1 MSRNLSRRKF
11 LGEASCA
18 ALGSTSVLSTI
29 LNLQMANNAVAADAG
44 QGVGRK
50 TLVCLF
56 LSGGCDSY
64 NMLLPAD
71 TTPANDGPYDHYA
84 AARSNLAL
92 SNPAKAPVVFNPEAP
107 PAEQITNPNF
117 LPLNTTEGGAA
128 YTDPAGR
135 SYGIHPSCT
144 RLKELFEGTT
154 AEPNKKRLSFI
165 ANIGTLTQPIA
176 DKAAYE
182 SGNIPLPKALF
193 SHSDQTEQW
202 QTSVPQGQTILSG
215 WAGRAADVLHS
226 TLNTEQTNGFYM
238 PMNFSINGNTVFQ
251 TGLNEGQFVLT
262 SNGALSFTGPHGN
275 ANDSVSVKNRTL
287 KELASD
293 PMNEHYRN
301 IFQQAF
307 RKNTADSIERAE
319 QFQTSFDSPGTV
331 NGQDV
336 EATINAAGFL
346 DDYLGNQLK
355 AAIRTIAIRE
365 TLKLC
370 RQTLFVEYG
379 GWDNHGELLNAQ
391 ESLLNSL
398 DANLYAYQNCLET
411 LGLGDEVI
419 TFSSSDFART
429 LRSNG
434 QGTDHAWSGNQFVL
448 GMPVDGGKIVGNYA
462 SLAINGPDDIGRGG
476 RIFPKVSVDEYF
488 CELLDWFGVS
498 QTNMD
503 TVLPNIE
510 SFHTLAAVN
519 RPLGFLS

>member
-18 ALGSTSVLSTI
+18 ALGSTSILSTI
-29 LNLQMANNAVAADAG
+29 LNLQMANNAVAAGGAAG
-44 QGVGRK
+44 GRK

-64 NMLLPAD
+64 NVLLPAD
-71 TTPANDGPYDHYA
+71 TTPANDGAYDDYA

-92 SNPAKAPVVFNPEAP
+92 SHPDKAPVIFNPEAP
-107 PAEQITNPNF
+107 VNEQVANANF
-117 LPLNTTEGGAA
+117 LPLNASEGGAA
-128 YTDPAGR
+128 YTDTLGR

-144 RLKELFEGTT
+144 KLRELFEGTA

-165 ANIGTLTQPIA
+165 SNIGTLVEPIA
-176 DKAAYE
+176 DKSAYD
-182 SGNIPLPKALF
+182 SGNVPLPKALF

-238 PMNFSINGNTVFQ
+238 PMNFSINGNTIFQ
-251 TGLNEGQFVLT
+251 TGSTEGQFVLT
-262 SNGALSFTGPHGN
+262 SNGALSFSGPHGS
-275 ANDSVSVKNRTL
+275 ANDALSVKNRTL
-287 KELASD
+287 KELATD
-293 PMNEHYRN
+293 PMNQHYRN
-301 IFQQAF
+301 LFQQAF
-307 RKNTADSIERAE
+307 RKSTADSIERGE
-319 QFQTSFDSPGTV
+319 QFQTSFDTPGTL

-336 EATINAAGFL
+336 EAVINAAGFL
-346 DDYLGNQLK
+346 NDYLGNQLR
-355 AAIRTIAIRE
+355 AAVRTIAIRE

-370 RQTLFVEYG
+370 RQTLFIEYG
-379 GWDNHGELLNAQ
+379 GWDNHSELLNTQAG
-391 ESLLNSL
+391 LLNSL
-398 DANLYAYQNCLET
+398 DENLYAYQNCLET

-419 TFSSSDFART
+419 TFSCSDFART

-448 GMPVDGGKIVGNYA
+448 GQPVDGGKIVGNYA

-476 RIFPKVSVDEYF
+476 RILPKVSVDEYF
-488 CELLDWFGVS
+488 CELLDWFGVD
-498 QTNMD
+498 QNDMD

-510 SFHTLAAVN
+510 SFHNLGTVN

>member
-1 MSRNLSRRKF
+1 MSRSLSRRKF

-29 LNLQMANNAVAADAG
+29 LNLQMANNAVACTGGGPAD
-44 QGVGRK
+44 RK

-64 NMLLPAD
+64 NLLVPAD
-71 TTPANDGPYDHYA
+71 TSPSNDGPYDDYA
-84 AARSNLAL
+84 AARTNLAL
-92 SNPAKAPVVFNPEAP
+92 SHPDKSPVIFNPQDP
-107 PAEQITNPNF
+107 PGSQIANPNI
-117 LPLNTTEGGAA
+117 LPLNDGPAGSA
-128 YTDPAGR
+128 YTDAQGR

-144 RLKELFEGTT
+144 RLKELFEGSVAQPTR
-154 AEPNKKRLSFI
+154 KRLSFI
-165 ANIGTLTQPIA
+165 SNIGTLIEPIA

-182 SGNIPLPKALF
+182 GGDIPLPKALF

-202 QTSVPQGQTILSG
+202 QTSVPQGQTVLSG
-215 WAGRAADVLHS
+215 WAGRAADILHS

-251 TGLNEGQFVLT
+251 TGLTEGQFVLT
-262 SNGALSFTGPHGN
+262 SDGALTFTGPHGN
-275 ANDSVSVKNRTL
+275 ENDTLSVKNRTL
-287 KELASD
+287 RELATD
-293 PMNEHYRN
+293 PLNEHYRN
-301 IFQQAF
+301 LFQQAF
-307 RKNTADSIERAE
+307 RQNTSDSIERAE
-319 QFQTSFDSPGTV
+319 QFQTSFDAPGSL

-336 EATINAAGFL
+336 EAAIAGAGFL
-346 DDYLGNQLK
+346 NDYLGDQLS

-365 TLKLC
+365 TLRLC

-391 ESLLNSL
+391 AGLLNSL

-411 LGLGDEVI
+411 LGIDDEVI
-419 TFSSSDFART
+419 TFSCSDFART

-448 GMPVDGGKIVGNYA
+448 GTPVNGGNIVGNYA

-498 QTNMD
+498 QADMG
-503 TVLPNIE
+503 TVLPNIG
-510 SFHTLAAVN
+510 SFHTLGPSN